1 MKLASFFLLSTTLHA
16 LALASPIGVLEP
28 RVQRFIPVTLLSH
41 GDGGDDLP
49 KANPSK
55 GNNQG
60 SFRQQSP
67 GKTKVFQ
74 QASVEPPK
82 STEQTNHPAPFEASP
97 PAEEPGVI
105 ALPANSNPSGG
116 SGPAAGNGSQHEG
129 VADGATGSGNS
140 GTGRGIGDGRDLSGA
155 GDPLVQASYGYAP
168 KPEYPHSARS
178 EGKEGRV
185 LLRVLVDAEGRTKT
199 VQVNLSSGNDALDR
213 AAIDTV
219 RRWRFSPARYG
230 DHPIESWVRIP
241 IDFRL
246 TDARE

>member
-1 MKLASFFLLSTTLHA
+1 MKLASFFLVSTALHA
-16 LALASPIGVLEP
+16 LAFASPIAFLEP
-28 RVQRFIPVTLLSH
+28 RVQPFIPVTILSH
-41 GDGGDDLP
+41 GDSGDDLP

-55 GNNQG
+55 GNKKG
-60 SFRQQSP
+60 SVRQQSP
-67 GKTKVFQ
+67 GETNVLQ
-74 QASVEPPK
+74 QPSVEPAK
-82 STEQTNHPAPFEASP
+82 STEQTNDPAPIEASP
-97 PAEEPGVI
+97 AAEEPGVI

-116 SGPAAGNGSQHEG
+116 NGPPAGNGSQHEG
-129 VADGATGSGNS
+129 IADGANGSGNS
-140 GTGRGIGDGRDLSGA
+140 GTGRGIGDGRDLGGPGVA
-155 GDPLVQASYGYAP
+155 LVQARYGYAP
-168 KPEYPHSARS
+168 KPEYPDSARS

-185 LLRVLVDAEGRTKT
+185 LLRVLVDVEGKTKT

>member
-1 MKLASFFLLSTTLHA
+1 MKLASFFLLSTALHA
-16 LALASPIGVLEP
+16 LALASPIEVLEP
-28 RVQRFIPVTLLSH
+28 RVRRFIPVTLLSH

-55 GNNQG
+55 GVKKG
-60 SFRQQSP
+60 YARQQSA
-67 GKTKVFQ
+67 GKTNVSQ
-74 QASVEPPK
+74 QPSVEPPK
-82 STEQTNHPAPFEASP
+82 PTEQANRLVPVEASRA
-97 PAEEPGVI
+97 AEEPGVI

-129 VADGATGSGNS
+129 IAEGATGSGNS

-155 GDPLVQASYGYAP
+155 GAPLVQASYGYAP

-185 LLRVLVDAEGRTKT
+185 LLRVLVDAEGKTKT

-213 AAIDTV
+213 AAMDTV
-219 RRWRFSPARYG
+219 RRWRFAPARYG